1 MDDPGSHEI
10 RFMGRSGS
18 FQTAEARLASSLQEV
33 PMSSIVKVIEVVAQ
47 SDKGFDD
54 AVRNAVQEAAK
65 TISGIRSVWVENLS
79 AKVENDR
86 ITNFRANCKISFVL
100 KGHQ

>member
-1 MDDPGSHEI
+1 MAPRAHEL
-10 RFMGRSGS
+10 RFMGCSTS
-18 FQTAEARLASSLQEV
+18 FQTAGARLDSSLQEV

-54 AVRNAVQEAAK
+54 AVRNAVQEASK

-79 AKVENDR
+79 VKVENDR
-86 ITNFRANCKISFVL
+86 IINFRANCKISFVL
-100 KGHQ
+100 KGHP